1 MKAFGFIL
9 AAIGALVAIGSLFLS
24 TSVPTEVPATELFG
38 VSHASEVYNLGK
50 LQTQLLVFIGGCA
63 IAVIGIIVGS
73 AGVIIEKVAR
83 PEAIQTL
90 ATPDVVTEARSV
102 ENSLDLPPAPNPP
115 GDQGSIDPAIGVG
128 LGALGLIIFFT
139 IVYVFAT
146 NGDHSTR
153 AAIMQNA
160 DAIADRIDHN
170 AAILDDLETNAA
182 ATAPN

>member
-1 MKAFGFIL
+1 MKAFGFTL

-38 VSHASEVYNLGK
+38 VTHTSEVYNLGK
-50 LQTQLLVFIGGCA
+50 LQTQLLVFIGGCV

-73 AGVIIEKVAR
+73 AGVILEKVTR

-90 ATPDVVTEARSV
+90 STPEVVTEAPSV
-102 ENSLDLPPAPNPP
+102 ENTLDLPPAPNPP
-115 GDQGSIDPAIGVG
+115 GDQGSIDTAIGIG

-139 IVYVFAT
+139 LVYAFAT

-153 AAIMQNA
+153 AAIIQNA
-160 DAIADRIDHN
+160 DAIADSIDRN
-170 AAILDDLETNAA
+170 AAIIDDLESNAA